1 MNKHPTSIA
10 DCWILEPKV
19 LGDER
24 GFFLESWN
32 SRTFAALGLG
42 LSMVQDNHSQSKR
55 FTLRGLH
62 YQAGA
67 AAQDKLVWVTSGE
80 VFDVVVDL
88 RRSSPSFGKWEGIPL
103 SAANARRVWVP
114 KGCAHGFLVL
124 SESAD
129 FMYKCSEFYSPA
141 HERCLRWDDPGLAI
155 KWPLPAGATPVVS
168 KKDEEGVS
176 FAECEKSD

>member
-1 MNKHPTSIA
+1 MTKIPTGIA

-19 LGDER
+19 FGDER

-32 SRTFAALGLG
+32 SKTFESLGLG
-42 LSMVQDNHSQSKR
+42 ANMVQDNHSRSKQ

-88 RRSSPSFGKWEGIPL
+88 RTSSPSFGKWEGIHL
-103 SAANARRVWVP
+103 TEANARRVWVP

-124 SESAD
+124 SDVAD
-129 FMYKCSEFYSPA
+129 FQYKCTAFYAPA
-141 HERCLRWDDPGLAI
+141 HERCVRWDDADLSIA
-155 KWPLPAGATPVVS
+155 WPIPMGARPLVS
-168 KKDEEGVS
+168 EKDEQGDS
-176 FAECEKSD
+176 FARCEKFS